1 MRKKL
6 SSFRAVRWIVPALMV
21 SIVCASVGCESFT
34 STTAAGKKKK
44 KDSSWFSFKK
54 KEYQIPQNMNVTWSN
69 DVLTLPGKPPTRGFG
84 GRFYFYNE
92 RSQAIPVDGELVVYA
107 FDDTDSKHRP
117 EELDRADKV
126 FRFPAE
132 QFTNHFSE
140 SDLGASYSVWIP
152 WDAAHGKQKRIML
165 IPTFKTKD
173 DRLVRGAPA
182 TLSLPGKSSEEFSQE
197 IMQTS
202 AMIPTSLPG
211 QVAGARNV
219 VTNQN
224 GLRTTTIQV
233 PPRTLQKQPN
243 APELGDAALAA
254 TTMSGNAAITQ
265 YPSLAQA
272 QNYAATQAAAN
283 SAAIAAVN
291 QQAALLQESLNANR
305 SPLPNV
311 ANTAAL
317 GANAAG
323 VGAPSSP
330 LHTNNPI
337 GPMFTPPTSAP
348 VTASQMQTRTVN
360 GWVQPEFAQPNWTGL
375 SVHSSQN
382 QFQAPTSTAAQP
394 NAYLAR

>member
-21 SIVCASVGCESFT
+21 TVVCASVGCESFT

-54 KEYQIPQNMNVTWSN
+54 KEYQTPQNMNVTWSN

-117 EELDRADKV
+117 EDLDRADKI

-173 DRLVRGAPA
+173 ERLVRGSPA
-182 TLSLPGKSSEEFSQE
+182 TLNLPGKNGDDFSQE
-197 IMQTS
+197 VMQTS
-202 AMIPTSLPG
+202 AMIPTALPG
-211 QVAGARNV
+211 QVPGARNV

-224 GLRTTTIQV
+224 ALRTTTIQV
-233 PPRTLQKQPN
+233 PPRTLQKPTS
-243 APELGDAALAA
+243 APEMGDSSMLA

-272 QNYAATQAAAN
+272 QNYAASQAAN

-311 ANTAAL
+311 GSTAPAIANGAVAAQS
-317 GANAAG
+317 N
-323 VGAPSSP
+323 P

-337 GPMFTPPTSAP
+337 GPMFTPPASSP
-348 VTASQMQTRTVN
+348 VTATTMQSRSVN

-382 QFQAPTSTAAQP
+382 QFQAPTSTASQP
-394 NAYLAR
+394 GAYLAR